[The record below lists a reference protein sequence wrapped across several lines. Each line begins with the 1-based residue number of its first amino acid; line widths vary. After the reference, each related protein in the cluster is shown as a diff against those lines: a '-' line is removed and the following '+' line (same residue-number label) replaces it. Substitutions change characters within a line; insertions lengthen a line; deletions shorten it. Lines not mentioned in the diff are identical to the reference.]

1 MPVSLSGSGSACM
14 DTHNPQADGLTGQC
28 ACMWH
33 LGGRRDKQRGMAVG
47 HGRHAHAGT
56 AAWLRSPAPSTPL
69 RASDVPGL
77 TATMMSHHHR
87 LVFLPGAE
95 SLGWDERL

>member
-56 AAWLRSPAPSTPL
+56 AAWLHSPAPSTPL
-69 RASDVPGL
+69 RILCAKLPTS
-77 TATMMSHHHR
+77 MMSQNHR
-87 LVFLPGAE
+87 LLCLPGAE
-95 SLGWDERL
+95 ALGWDERL